1 MLKSVITFREKTYEY
16 FGPEE
21 NVTIPSDTLIANDD
35 INVTF
40 SNERKNFVRHIGFYY
55 TNGTS

>member
-1 MLKSVITFREKTYEY
+1 MNETGV
-16 FGPEE
+16 

-35 INVTF
+35 QKITF
-40 SNERKNFVRHIGFYY
+40 PTERNKFVRHIGFYY